1 MDTLAQVPPDCPD
14 WRLEPD
20 AELERLQHEQ
30 AMQARGEWEENR
42 EHQQCVSEQVS
53 EGE

>member
-20 AELERLQHEQ
+20 AEAERTLHEQ
-30 AMQARGEWEENR
+30 AMRARGEWEENR
-42 EHQQCVSEQVS
+42 EHQFSVSQQLP